1 MKTHPDK
8 HCGHLHSFGL
18 DQKQEAERRTLI
30 VLVITVVTM
39 VVEIAAGIQFG
50 SIALLADGLHM
61 GSHATALGINAL
73 AYVYARKYANDPR
86 FTFGTGKINAL
97 GGYTG
102 AVLLGGF
109 AVTMVWEGGERLLYP
124 QPIVFDWAILV
135 AVVGLAV
142 NAASVLI
149 LNIGSDGSHS
159 HHHDHDHHHH
169 HPHDHTHDHSHE
181 DHSHDDL
188 NLRSAY
194 LHVLADALTSVLA
207 IFALLAGKYFGAVWL
222 DPVMGFVGA
231 VLILRWSWSLLRQTG
246 LRLLD
251 YQAPEEIHD
260 AVRQAIE
267 SDGQTEIF
275 DLHVWLIAPGVY
287 AAIIGIVTHDPR
299 EPDYYKSL
307 LPAALG
313 IRHLTVEVHA
323 CADEVCRTAS
333 G

>member
-1 MKTHPDK
+1 MRTHPDK

-18 DQKQEAERRTLI
+18 DQKQEAEKRTQI
-30 VLVITVVTM
+30 VFALTVITM
-39 VVEIAAGIQFG
+39 IVEIAAGIQFG

-73 AYVYARKYANDPR
+73 AYYYARKYANDPR

-109 AVTMVWEGGERLLYP
+109 ALTMVWEGGERLLYP
-124 QPIVFDWAILV
+124 QPIAFDWAIFV

-142 NAASVLI
+142 NAASVMI
-149 LNIGSDGSHS
+149 LNIGSDTGHS
-159 HHHDHDHHHH
+159 HQHAHDHAHDHHV
-169 HPHDHTHDHSHE
+169 HDHSH

-207 IFALLAGKYFGAVWL
+207 IFALLGGKYFGAVWL

-231 VLILRWSWSLLRQTG
+231 ILILRWSWSLLRQTG

-251 YQAPEEIHD
+251 YQAPQEVHD
-260 AVRQAIE
+260 AVRVAIE
-267 SDGQTEIF
+267 ADGKTEIF

-287 AAIIGIVTHDPR
+287 AAIIGIITHDPR
-299 EPDYYKSL
+299 GPDYYKSL
-307 LPAALG
+307 LPHELG

-323 CADEVCRTAS
+323 CADEGCRAAS